1 MNFMRKYLLLFIL
14 LGSITEGFGQD
25 KKEILK
31 LSISEAQ
38 TFALQNNR
46 AIRSAR
52 LDVSSMDKQ
61 IWANI
66 ATGLPQF
73 NFDANYQH
81 QFVIPQLNFGPVLDI
96 NSLPDG
102 FITRSDLQSA
112 NKPSPSFP
120 LGVRN
125 NTVLNFT
132 VSQLIFS
139 GEYIVGLQA
148 SKVVKQ
154 VTEKSLVKTE
164 DQTKEIV
171 ATTYYLVLV
180 LEENARVL
188 RESLKSTDQTYSD
201 LVKMN
206 QEGFNEETDVDQMK
220 IGRSNIQTLITSIEA
235 QKELSLKLLKY
246 QLGLGFEQTII
257 LTDSLPGI
265 ISQGTTQYLATP
277 GYNVKNS
284 VDYLMITDQEKISSL
299 MLKRQQSKLLPTISA
314 FYRHQEQTNLP
325 AFNFAVKDVAG
336 VTLTLPIVTSGLRL
350 ATIGQA
356 KFDLMKA
363 RLNKE
368 NVEQGLVMEFETA
381 KSSYQTAY
389 SNYTTNKESL
399 DLSRKVYDKSV
410 IKYKEGVSTSFELTQ
425 YQAQYLTTESNYY
438 NSVLSLL
445 NAKAKLDRLLSS
457 SK

>member
-1 MNFMRKYLLLFIL
+1 MNFMRKYVLMFII
-14 LGSITEGFGQD
+14 LGTITEGFGQD

-46 AIRSAR
+46 TIKSAKV
-52 LDVSSMDKQ
+52 DVSSMDKQ
-61 IWANI
+61 VWASI

-73 NFDANYQH
+73 TFDANYQH
-81 QFVIPQLNFGPVLDI
+81 QFVIPELNFGPYIDVY
-96 NSLPDG
+96 SLPDG
-102 FITRSDLQSA
+102 AITKSDLLNAYKNSQSYA
-112 NKPSPSFP
+112 

-125 NTVLNFT
+125 NTTFNFT

-139 GEYIVGLQA
+139 GEYLVGLQA
-148 SKVVKQ
+148 SRVVKQ
-154 VTEKSLVKTE
+154 VSEKALVKIEGQTE
-164 DQTKEIV
+164 ETV

-180 LEENARVL
+180 LDENARVL

-220 IGRSNIQTLITSIEA
+220 IGRSNIMILITSIEA
-235 QKELSLKLLKY
+235 QKELSMKLLKY
-246 QLGLGFEQTII
+246 QLGVGFDQPVM

-265 ISQGTTQYLATP
+265 IEQGNIKYLSVP
-277 GYNVKNS
+277 EFDVKNS
-284 VDYLMITDQEKISSL
+284 IDFKMISDQEKVSSL
-299 MLKRQQSKLLPTISA
+299 LLKRQQSKLLPTISG
-314 FYRHQEQTNLP
+314 FYRHQEQSNTP
-325 AFNFAVKDVAG
+325 AINFAVKDIIG
-336 VTLTLPIVTSGLRL
+336 VTLSLPIMTSGLRN
-350 ATIGQA
+350 ANIGMA
-356 KFDLMKA
+356 KYDLVKT

-368 NVEQGLVMEFETA
+368 NIEQGLILEFETA
-381 KSSYQTAY
+381 RSSYQTAF
-389 SNYTTNKESL
+389 SNFTTNKESML
-399 DLSRKVYDKSV
+399 LSRKVYDKTV

-425 YQAQYLTTESNYY
+425 NQSQFLTAESNYY

-445 NAKAKLDRLLSS
+445 NAKAKLDRILST

>member
-1 MNFMRKYLLLFIL
+1 
-14 LGSITEGFGQD
+14 
-25 KKEILK
+25 
-31 LSISEAQ
+31 
-38 TFALQNNR
+38 
-46 AIRSAR
+46 
-52 LDVSSMDKQ
+52 MDKQ
-61 IWANI
+61 IWAI
-66 ATGLPQF
+66 VASGLPQF

-81 QFVIPQLNFGPVLDI
+81 QFVVPQLNFGPVLDI

-102 FITRSDLQSA
+102 SITKSDLQNA
-112 NKPSPSFP
+112 YKASPSIA

-139 GEYIVGLQA
+139 GEYLVGLQA

-154 VTEKSLVKTE
+154 VTEKTLVKTE
-164 DQTKEIV
+164 EQTKETV
-171 ATTYYLVLV
+171 ATTYFLVLV

-246 QLGLGFEQTII
+246 QLGVGFDQAVL

-265 ISQGTTQYLATP
+265 ITQGTNKYLATP
-277 GYNVKNS
+277 EYNVKTS
-284 VDYLMITDQEKISSL
+284 IDYLLITDQEKISSL

-314 FYRHQEQTNLP
+314 FYRHQEQTNMP
-325 AFNFAVKDVAG
+325 AFNFAVKDVVGA
-336 VTLTLPIVTSGLRL
+336 TLTLPIVTSGLRM
-350 ATIGQA
+350 ANIGQA
-356 KFDLMKA
+356 KYDLMKT

-368 NVEQGLVMEFETA
+368 NVEQGLVLEFETA

-389 SNYTTNKESL
+389 SNYTTNKESME
-399 DLSRKVYDKSV
+399 LSRKVYDKSV

-425 YQAQYLTTESNYY
+425 NQAQFLTAESNYY

-445 NAKAKLDRLLSS
+445 NAKAKLDRILSAA
-457 SK
+457 K

>member
-1 MNFMRKYLLLFIL
+1 MTFMRKYLVMFLL
-14 LGSITEGFGQD
+14 LGSVIQGSAQEN
-25 KKEILK
+25 KPVLK
-31 LSISEAQ
+31 LTISDAQ

-52 LDVSSMDKQ
+52 IDISSMDKQ
-61 IWANI
+61 IWSTI

-81 QFVIPQLNFGPVLDI
+81 QFVVPQLSFGPVLDI

-102 FITRSDLQSA
+102 SITKSDLTNA
-112 NKPSPSFP
+112 YKASPPIS

-139 GEYIVGLQA
+139 GEYLVGLQA

-154 VTEKSLVKTE
+154 VTEKSLIKTE
-164 DQTKEIV
+164 EQTKETV
-171 ATTYYLVLV
+171 ATTYFLVLV

-188 RESLKSTDQTYSD
+188 RESLKSTDQTYTD

-235 QKELSLKLLKY
+235 QKELSMKLLKY
-246 QLGLGFEQTII
+246 QLGIGFDQTVV

-265 ISQGTTQYLATP
+265 INQGTTQYLAAP
-277 GYNVKNS
+277 EYNVKTS
-284 VDYLMITDQEKISSL
+284 VDYLMISDQEKISSL

-314 FYRHQEQTNLP
+314 FYRHQEQTNMP

-356 KFDLMKA
+356 KYDLMKT

-368 NVEQGLVMEFETA
+368 NVEQGLIMEFETA

-389 SNYTTNKESL
+389 SNYTTNKESME
-399 DLSRKVYDKSV
+399 LSKKVYDKSV

-425 YQAQYLTTESNYY
+425 NQAQFLTTESNYY
-438 NSVLSLL
+438 NSLLSLL
-445 NAKAKLDRLLSS
+445 NAKAKLDRILSTV
-457 SK
+457 K